1 MLTSVPL
8 SSIEICWSRIITWT
22 PSSPNSLSTS
32 ERFFLAAGGDMMVV
46 GFAGDFLTGS
56 GGSSTLDSVLITLL
70 VAGSQTIFFLMTR
83 FAGNGGGGGG
93 SETSGAVSVSTG
105 TIFEEQLGVIS
116 PSMSSSHSMVY
127 DLMSNGSSFWGTVID
142 GDEGASVGS
151 ADSSIFVEG
160 RPRREIYVD

>member
-1 MLTSVPL
+1 
-8 SSIEICWSRIITWT
+8 
-22 PSSPNSLSTS
+22 
-32 ERFFLAAGGDMMVV
+32 MVV
-46 GFAGDFLTGS
+46 VVFAGDFLTGS

-93 SETSGAVSVSTG
+93 SGTSGAVSVSTG
-105 TIFEEQLGVIS
+105 TIFEEEQLGVIS

-127 DLMSNGSSFWGTVID
+127 DLMSNGTSFWGTVID

-151 ADSSIFVEG
+151 ADSSTFVEG
-160 RPRREIYVD
+160 RPGRGIDVD